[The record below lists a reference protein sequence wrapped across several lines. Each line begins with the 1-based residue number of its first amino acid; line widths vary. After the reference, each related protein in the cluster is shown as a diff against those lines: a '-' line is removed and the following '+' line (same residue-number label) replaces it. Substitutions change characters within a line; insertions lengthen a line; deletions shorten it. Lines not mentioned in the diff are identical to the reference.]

1 MFTGHPRGLFRL
13 FFIEMWE
20 RLAFY
25 MLVGILVLYA
35 SDAERGGLGLTLAH
49 ASRIYGTYLAFVYFT
64 PFLGGMLADRVL
76 GYRRAVFIGG
86 IIFAVGLVLLGIPGK
101 TYFYGGL
108 VLLCVGNGLFKPN
121 ISAMVGNLYEKG
133 DPKRDAGFNIFYM
146 GINIGAATAN
156 LAAAP
161 IRNLL
166 SWQWA
171 FWMAAAGMCIGV
183 LLLVISWRVL
193 ERADCTPEPS
203 PEDTSFGEIV
213 GKILLPAVLFGA
225 AGYYLAASVSGWP
238 IASATNGFLF
248 GMIPVIYFFI
258 VLPGKQREE
267 ERDGLRALLPV
278 FLAGGTFFMILH
290 LNGSALTAWANKRT
304 DRQVAWAPAVF
315 TQEALPSYFEA
326 AAVDVPRPDR
336 RSLLEVDAKLAKMF
350 GTKKMTETAWQELA
364 SRNDLS
370 VVVVWTPDGVGV
382 DAAAAQ
388 APSTLTDLL
397 ATYVYPDDA
406 VVVEEKKDAEGKT
419 RIEVELK
426 DGAHPTRKIAVTRL
440 VDGRQVPLFLAT
452 GSAIEAVYSKVEG
465 VAGGEALAPGEF
477 VRVVNPEVYQ
487 SWNPIWVVV
496 LTPLIVAFFAALV
509 RRGRGVSTPRKI
521 FYGMLLTAGAMLV
534 MAGAGAA
541 FESNGT
547 RVAGLW
553 LVSAYFVITIGELC
567 LSPMGLSLVTKL
579 SPKRLVGL
587 MMGGW
592 FCATAFGNKL
602 SGFFGEL
609 ETKVAPTTFFS
620 ILAGAAVLVAV
631 VVRLLLPWLER
642 TMQRYS
648 A

>member
-64 PFLGGMLADRVL
+64 PFLGGLIADRVL
-76 GYRRAVFIGG
+76 GYRRAVLIGG
-86 IIFAVGLVLLGIPGK
+86 VIFAAGLFLLGIPGT

-161 IRNLL
+161 IRNVL
-166 SWQWA
+166 SWKWA
-171 FWMAAAGMCIGV
+171 FWLAAAGMCFAVV
-183 LLLVISWRVL
+183 LLLISWKAL
-193 ERADCTPEPS
+193 ARADRTPETT
-203 PEDTSFGEIV
+203 PEDTSIGELCL
-213 GKILLPAVLFGA
+213 KILVPAGAFGVV
-225 AGYYLAASVSGWP
+225 GYFIARWVTGWP
-238 IASATNGFLF
+238 IADATNGFLF
-248 GMIPVIYFFI
+248 GMIPVLFFFI
-258 VLPGKQREE
+258 TLPGKQNEQ
-267 ERDGLRALLPV
+267 ERDGLKALLPV
-278 FLAGGTFFMILH
+278 FLAGATFFMILH

-304 DRQVAWAPAVF
+304 DREVAWMPEVF
-315 TQEALPSYFEA
+315 AQEALPSYFEA
-326 AAVDVPRPDR
+326 AGLDVPRPDP
-336 RSLLEVDAKLAKMF
+336 RSLLEADSRLAKMF
-350 GTKKMTETAWQELA
+350 GTKKLTETAWQQLA
-364 SRNDLS
+364 GRNDLS

-382 DAAAAQ
+382 DPSAAT
-388 APSTLTDLL
+388 APATMTDLL
-397 ATYVYPDDA
+397 AAYVYPDQA
-406 VVVEEKKDAEGKT
+406 VEVTEKAGSDGKVSVTVEVA
-419 RIEVELK
+419 

-440 VDGRQVPLFLAT
+440 IDGKAVPLFLT
-452 GSAIEAVYSKVEG
+452 TKEAIDAVYTKVKDYEG
-465 VAGGEALAPGEF
+465 AKTLPPGEF
-477 VRVVNPEVYQ
+477 IRVVNPEVYQ
-487 SWNPIWVVV
+487 SWNPIWVIV
-496 LTPLIVAFFAALV
+496 LTPLIVAFFAVLMA
-509 RRGRGVSTPRKI
+509 RGRKVSTPRKI
-521 FYGMLLTAGAMLV
+521 FYGMLLTTGAMLI
-534 MAGAGAA
+534 MAAAGAS
-541 FESNGT
+541 FESTGT
-547 RVAGLW
+547 RVTALW
-553 LVSAYFVITIGELC
+553 LVGAYFVITIGELC

-609 ETKVAPTTFFS
+609 ETTLAPTPFFL
-620 ILAGAAVLVAV
+620 ILAGSALGVAMI
-631 VVRLLLPWLER
+631 VRMLLPWLER
-642 TMQRYS
+642 TMDRYG